1 MYPFCSSSVI
11 RAEHSGLFWSGPIV
25 YAQTDGLLLSTK
37 GRTKLTDQELVQRFL
52 STQDSAYFSVLY
64 DKYSPKV
71 YSRCISLLKDVA
83 LAQDAT
89 QEVFVKIYLNLS
101 KFSERS
107 QFSTWVYSIT
117 YNFCIDLIR
126 RRQKQQA
133 VFTDDIEKTPD
144 VADEVP
150 DEELLSMEVS
160 RLKDVM
166 DNIPVGDK
174 AILLM
179 KYHDDMQIKEIAE
192 VLDKTESA
200 IKMKLKRAKH
210 KVQTIYQSLYPPSEA

>member
-1 MYPFCSSSVI
+1 MSSKI
-11 RAEHSGLFWSGPIV
+11 
-25 YAQTDGLLLSTK
+25 
-37 GRTKLTDQELVQRFL
+37 RTKYTDLELVQRFL
-52 STQDSAYFSVLY
+52 ATQDSVYFNALY
-64 DKYSPKV
+64 DKYSSKV

-89 QEVFVKIYLNLS
+89 QEIFVKIYLNLS

-126 RRQKQQA
+126 RKQKHQA
-133 VFTDDIEKTPD
+133 IFTDDIEKTPD
-144 VADEVP
+144 VADDLP
-150 DEELLSMEVS
+150 DEELLSMEVN
-160 RLKDVM
+160 RLKDVL

-179 KYHDDMQIKEIAE
+179 KYHDDMQIKDIAE

-200 IKMKLKRAKH
+200 VKMKLKRAKH
-210 KVQTIYQSLYPPSEA
+210 KVQTLYQSLYPPSEA

>member
-1 MYPFCSSSVI
+1 
-11 RAEHSGLFWSGPIV
+11 
-25 YAQTDGLLLSTK
+25 LSTQ
-37 GRTKLTDQELVQRFL
+37 GRTKLSDAELVQRIL
-52 STQDSAYFSVLY
+52 STQNSLYFSVLY
-64 DKYSPKV
+64 DKYSYKV
-71 YSRCISLLKDVA
+71 YSRCLSLLKDVA

-89 QEVFVKIYLNLS
+89 QEVFLKIYLNLS

-126 RRQKQQA
+126 RKKKQQA
-133 VFTDDIEKTPD
+133 LFTDDIERMPD
-144 VADEVP
+144 IADDAH
-150 DEELLSMEVS
+150 DEEILALEAD
-160 RLKDVM
+160 RLKEVM
-166 DNIPVGDK
+166 DQIPIGDK

-192 VLDKTESA
+192 ALDKTESA

-210 KVQTIYQSLYPPSEA
+210 KVQSIYESRYPATD

>member
-1 MYPFCSSSVI
+1 M
-11 RAEHSGLFWSGPIV
+11 
-25 YAQTDGLLLSTK
+25 STK
-37 GRTKLTDQELVQRFL
+37 GRTKLTDFELVQRFL
-52 STQDSAYFSVLY
+52 STQDPAYFNVLY
-64 DKYSPKV
+64 DKYSSKV

-126 RRQKQQA
+126 RKQKQQA
-133 VFTDDIEKTPD
+133 LFTDDMEKTPD

-150 DEELLSMEVS
+150 DEELLAMEVS

-200 IKMKLKRAKH
+200 IKMKLKRAKY
-210 KVQTIYQSLYPPSEA
+210 KVQTTYQSLYPSSEA

>member
-1 MYPFCSSSVI
+1 
-11 RAEHSGLFWSGPIV
+11 
-25 YAQTDGLLLSTK
+25 LSTQ
-37 GRTKLTDQELVQRFL
+37 GRTKLSDAELVQRIL
-52 STQDSAYFSVLY
+52 STQNSLYFSVLY
-64 DKYSPKV
+64 DKYSYKV
-71 YSRCISLLKDVA
+71 YSRCLSLLKDVA

-89 QEVFVKIYLNLS
+89 QEVFLKIYLNLS

-126 RRQKQQA
+126 RKKKQQA
-133 VFTDDIEKTPD
+133 LFTDDIERMPD
-144 VADEVP
+144 IADDAP
-150 DEELLSMEVS
+150 DEEILALEAD
-160 RLKDVM
+160 RLKEVM
-166 DNIPVGDK
+166 DQIPIGDK

-192 VLDKTESA
+192 ALDKTESA

-210 KVQTIYQSLYPPSEA
+210 KVQSIYESRYPITD

>member
-1 MYPFCSSSVI
+1 M
-11 RAEHSGLFWSGPIV
+11 
-25 YAQTDGLLLSTK
+25 LLSSK
-37 GRTKLTDQELVQRFL
+37 IRTKYTDLELVQRFL
-52 STQDSAYFSVLY
+52 STQNSVYFNALY
-64 DKYSPKV
+64 DKYSSKV

-89 QEVFVKIYLNLS
+89 QEIFVKIYLNLS

-126 RRQKQQA
+126 RKQKHQA
-133 VFTDDIEKTPD
+133 LFTDDIEKTPD
-144 VADEVP
+144 VPDDLP
-150 DEELLSMEVS
+150 DEELLSMEVN
-160 RLKDVM
+160 RLKDVL

-179 KYHDDMQIKEIAE
+179 KYHDDMQIKDIAE

-200 IKMKLKRAKH
+200 VKMKLKRAKH
-210 KVQTIYQSLYPPSEA
+210 KVQTLYQSLYPSSEA

>member
-1 MYPFCSSSVI
+1 
-11 RAEHSGLFWSGPIV
+11 
-25 YAQTDGLLLSTK
+25 LSTK
-37 GRTKLTDQELVQRFL
+37 GRTKFTDHELVQRFL
-52 STQDSAYFSVLY
+52 STQDPAYFNVLY
-64 DKYSPKV
+64 DKYSSKV

-133 VFTDDIEKTPD
+133 LFTDDIEKSPD
-144 VADEVP
+144 VEDEVP

-160 RLKDVM
+160 RLKEVLDT
-166 DNIPVGDK
+166 IPVGDK

-210 KVQTIYQSLYPPSEA
+210 KVQSVYHSLYPSPEA

>member
-1 MYPFCSSSVI
+1 M
-11 RAEHSGLFWSGPIV
+11 
-25 YAQTDGLLLSTK
+25 STK
-37 GRTKLTDQELVQRFL
+37 GRTKFTDFELVQRFL
-52 STQDSAYFSVLY
+52 STQDSAYFNVLY

-126 RRQKQQA
+126 RKQKQQA
-133 VFTDDIEKTPD
+133 LFTDDIEKTPD
-144 VADEVP
+144 VPDDVP

-166 DNIPVGDK
+166 ENIPIGDK

-210 KVQTIYQSLYPPSEA
+210 KVQSVYHSLYPVSEA